1 MIFFIG
7 VIFCNY
13 VTNLTKKN
21 DKINRKLHITKDGSH
36 TIFLEEMN
44 EHYHSKKGAI
54 SESKYVFIK
63 NGFSQLKKNYVKILE
78 VGMGTGLNI
87 LLTLLNSNKN
97 LKIYYHALEPYPID
111 ESLQKKLNY
120 CQFLNIDDEILK
132 KIHVSVWDKKIKL
145 NENFIFCKEKIKI
158 ENFMSK
164 EFFDLIYFDAFAPS
178 KQKNIWDFKIIKYCY
193 DILNKDGIIVTYS
206 SSGDFK
212 RNLKKIGF
220 EISVLEGALGK
231 REMIRAKKI

>member
-1 MIFFIG
+1 
-7 VIFCNY
+7 
-13 VTNLTKKN
+13 
-21 DKINRKLHITKDGSH
+21 
-36 TIFLEEMN
+36 
-44 EHYHSKKGAI
+44 
-54 SESKYVFIK
+54 
-63 NGFSQLKKNYVKILE
+63 
-78 VGMGTGLNI
+78 MGTGLNI
-87 LLTLLNSNKN
+87 LLTFLHSNKN
-97 LKIYYHALEPYPID
+97 SKIYYHALEPYPLD
-111 ESLQKKLNY
+111 EPLLKKLNY
-120 CQFLNIDDEILK
+120 CQLLNVDEEILK
-132 KIHVSVWDKKIKL
+132 TIHVSAWEKKIKL
-145 NENFIFCKEKIKI
+145 NEKFIFCKEKIKI

-220 EISVLEGALGK
+220 EISVLKGALGK

>member
-1 MIFFIG
+1 
-7 VIFCNY
+7 
-13 VTNLTKKN
+13 
-21 DKINRKLHITKDGSH
+21 
-36 TIFLEEMN
+36 MN